1 MKTIKYFLHLSF
13 IALFTLLTS
22 CNTDDDDFS
31 EINSTE
37 TGKIQLKFENGFDNL
52 GGIVLDQTTQTSSNG
67 QKHKFTMLKYIISNV
82 TLIDEKGNEFDYH
95 KNDPDKGAFVVN
107 QDSAIAN
114 VVYLNLDDI
123 PQNKYTKVRFGLGVS
138 QKAYLLGQTGQATFW
153 EKAKKNGMTWAWA
166 AGYVFFKIEGFY
178 GKNTPDTFFLTH
190 TGNMGDIDKNNVPD
204 LYREVTLDLPT
215 SARVTSKIKP
225 SIHIMAN
232 LNTYL
237 SGDHQLTLDESNN
250 NVMGSSDFA
259 QLVTDNM
266 QKMFRVSHVHNDQQY
281 Q

>member
-1 MKTIKYFLHLSF
+1 MKTIKYFLNLSF
-13 IALFTLLTS
+13 IALLTLFTS
-22 CNTDDDDFS
+22 CNNDDDFS
-31 EINSTE
+31 EIKSTE

-67 QKHKFTMLKYIISNV
+67 QKHKLTTLKYIISNI

-95 KNDPDKGAFVVN
+95 KNDPDKGAFVIN

-114 VVYLNLDDI
+114 VVYLNLDNI
-123 PQNKYTKVRFGLGVS
+123 PQNKYTKIRFGLGVS

-178 GKNTPDTFFLTH
+178 GKTTTDTFFLTH
-190 TGNMGDIDKNNVPD
+190 TGNMGDINKNNVQD
-204 LYREVTLDLPT
+204 LYKEVTLDLPT

-237 SGDHQLTLDESNN
+237 SGNHKLTLDESNN
-250 NVMGSSDFA
+250 NIMGSSNFA
-259 QLVTDNM
+259 QLVTENI
-266 QKMFRVSHVHNDQQY
+266 QNMFRVDHVHNDEKNQ
-281 Q
+281 

>member
-1 MKTIKYFLHLSF
+1 MKTIKYFINFSF
-13 IALFTLLTS
+13 IALFTLLIS
-22 CNTDDDDFS
+22 CNNDDDFS
-31 EINSTE
+31 EINTSE
-37 TGKIQLKFENGFDNL
+37 PGKIQLKFENGFDNL

-67 QKHKFTMLKYIISNV
+67 QKHKFTMLKYIISNI

-95 KNDPDKGAFVVN
+95 KNDPDKGAFVVD
-107 QDSAIAN
+107 QDSAVAN
-114 VVYLNLDDI
+114 VVYLDLENI

-138 QKAYLLGQTGQATFW
+138 QKAYLLGHTGQATFW
-153 EKAKKNGMTWAWA
+153 EKAKRSGLTWSWA
-166 AGYVFFKIEGFY
+166 SGYVFIKLEGFY
-178 GKNTPDTFFLTH
+178 GTNTTDNFFLTH
-190 TGNMGDIDKNNVPD
+190 TGNMGDISKNEVPD

-237 SGDHQLTLDESNN
+237 SGVNKLTLDKSTN
-250 NVMGSSDFA
+250 NVMGSSGFA

-266 QKMFRVSHVHNDQQY
+266 QKMFRVDHVHNNETIN
-281 Q
+281 

>member
-1 MKTIKYFLHLSF
+1 MKTFKYFLNLSF
-13 IALFTLLTS
+13 IALFTLFTS
-22 CNTDDDDFS
+22 CNNDDDFS
-31 EINSTE
+31 EIKSTE

-52 GGIVLDQTTQTSSNG
+52 GGIVLDQTTQTSSSG
-67 QKHKFTMLKYIISNV
+67 QKHKLTTLKYIISNI

-95 KNDPDKGAFVVN
+95 KNDPDKGAFVIN

-114 VVYLNLDDI
+114 VVYLNLDNI

-166 AGYVFFKIEGFY
+166 AGYVFFKIEGLY
-178 GKNTPDTFFLTH
+178 GKTTTDTFFLTH
-190 TGNMGDIDKNNVPD
+190 TGNMGDINKNNVQD

-237 SGDHQLTLDESNN
+237 SGDHKLTLDESNN
-250 NVMGSSDFA
+250 NIMGSSNFA
-259 QLVTDNM
+259 QLVTENI
-266 QKMFRVSHVHNDQQY
+266 QNMFRVDHVHNDEKNQ
-281 Q
+281 

>member
-13 IALFTLLTS
+13 IALFTLLNS
-22 CNTDDDDFS
+22 CNTDDYDFS

-178 GKNTPDTFFLTH
+178 GNNTPDTFFLTH
-190 TGNMGDIDKNNVPD
+190 TGNMGDIDKNNEAD

-250 NVMGSSDFA
+250 NVMGSSNFA